1 MLVEFGTI
9 SDGSLWPAG
18 YPDGGDERRRKA
30 RGGNKNTREA
40 KRMGTKKEFGEEVEK
55 VLAVAKGGKTMRIM
69 VPVDGTPEC
78 EEAVPMAARLAEGLG
93 ADVYLVRAVEAIDAF
108 SPLRHEPEIAAMV
121 KETRAYLH
129 DLAYR
134 WELPTEQTQ
143 CLATH
148 TDNAAKEL
156 IELGKANEI
165 DLIVMATHGKKGF
178 QRWVQGSV
186 TDEVIRA
193 KVCPVITVPAAG
205 APAVGGRHARWY
217 ERLPVPGR
225 GAPART
231 QGAGE
236 LAKR

>member
-1 MLVEFGTI
+1 
-9 SDGSLWPAG
+9 
-18 YPDGGDERRRKA
+18 
-30 RGGNKNTREA
+30 
-40 KRMGTKKEFGEEVEK
+40 MGTKKEFGEEVER

-156 IELGKANEI
+156 IELAKANEI
-165 DLIVMATHGKKGF
+165 DLIVMETHGKKGLR
-178 QRWVQGSV
+178 RWVQGSV

-193 KVCPVITVPAAG
+193 KVCPVITVPTTGATAAG
-205 APAVGGRHARWY
+205 GRRARWY
-217 ERLPVPGR
+217 ERLPVPVR

>member
-1 MLVEFGTI
+1 MG
-9 SDGSLWPAG
+9 
-18 YPDGGDERRRKA
+18 
-30 RGGNKNTREA
+30 TRE
-40 KRMGTKKEFGEEVEK
+40 EFGEEVEK
-55 VLAVAKGGKTMRIM
+55 ILAGAKRGKTMRIM
-69 VPVDGTPEC
+69 VPVDGAPEC

-93 ADVYLVRAVEAIDAF
+93 ADVYLVRVVEAIDAF
-108 SPLRHEPEIAAMV
+108 SPLRHDPEIATMV
-121 KETRAYLH
+121 KGTRAYLH

-143 CLATH
+143 CLVTH

-156 IELGKANEI
+156 IELAKANEI
-165 DLIVMATHGKKGF
+165 DLIVMATHGKKGLR
-178 QRWVQGSV
+178 RWAQGSV

-205 APAVGGRHARWY
+205 APEVGGRHARWY
-217 ERLPVPGR
+217 ERLPVPVR

-236 LAKR
+236 LARR